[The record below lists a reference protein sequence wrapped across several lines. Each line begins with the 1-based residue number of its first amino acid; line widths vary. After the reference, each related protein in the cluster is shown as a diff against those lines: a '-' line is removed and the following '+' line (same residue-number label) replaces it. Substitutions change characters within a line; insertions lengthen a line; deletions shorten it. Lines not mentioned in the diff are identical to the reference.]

1 MRILICED
9 NTLALRTLT
18 IVLERE
24 GFVAET
30 ADDGN
35 KALDYLQKN
44 TYDLIV
50 VDIHLPFHSGLEVI
64 RHLRTDLKKDTPV
77 IVLSAFSDPQMQKQA
92 GEMGINGYIVKPFN
106 PTDLVNTIK
115 SILKL

>member
-1 MRILICED
+1 MRILIGED

-18 IVLERE
+18 IVLERD
-24 GFVAET
+24 GFVAES

>member
-9 NTLALRTLT
+9 NTLALRTLS

-35 KALDYLQKN
+35 KALDYLRKN
-44 TYDLIV
+44 YYDLII

-77 IVLSAFSDPQMQKQA
+77 IVLSAFSDHQMQKQA
-92 GEMGINGYIVKPFN
+92 GEMGISGYILKPFN
-106 PTDLVNTIK
+106 PTDMVNTIK
-115 SILKL
+115 SILKM